1 MSGAGTRSVDGAGA
15 AGAGFD
21 RCWER
26 VAMEPVPVEPTPAR
40 LPGVV
45 VRGPSGWPAVV
56 EWFLAGKKGN
66 TASSYRTDLRQF
78 TEWLAGEGVDP
89 LEANRAVVNAYK
101 AHLEDDLVR
110 SPATVSRKL
119 SAIAG
124 AYETAVAE
132 DVIARSPV
140 RHIERPRIDESQ
152 GLGLDRQQLLD
163 VVGAAVADSPLA
175 RALVVLLALNGL
187 RVSEACGADVAG
199 LSRVRGHRV
208 LAIRRKRG
216 KDREIALDEM
226 TQAAVD
232 AYLAG
237 RRTGPLLQAP
247 DGPGRLSRHA
257 AARVVAR
264 CGRDAGIPDPITPHV
279 LRRSYVTLCLD
290 AGIPLHEVQDSA
302 DHADPKTTQRYNTQ
316 RHRLDEAPT
325 YRLVDYL
332 TGRIG
337 PGGADPQGRLFD

>member
-1 MSGAGTRSVDGAGA
+1 MDPA
-15 AGAGFD
+15 A
-21 RCWER
+21 
-26 VAMEPVPVEPTPAR
+26 EPIPAR

-45 VRGPSGWPAVV
+45 ARGPVGWPAVV
-56 EWFLAGKKGN
+56 ELFLAGKKGS
-66 TASSYRTDLRQF
+66 TASGYRTDLRQF
-78 TEWLAGEGVDP
+78 GDWLTVHQLDP
-89 LEANRAVVNAYK
+89 LQVDRAVILAYQR
-101 AHLEDDLVR
+101 HLEDELVR
-110 SPATVSRKL
+110 SPSTVSRKL

-132 DVIARSPV
+132 DVLGRSPMTHV
-140 RHIERPRIDESQ
+140 ERPKVDESQ
-152 GLGLDRQQLLD
+152 QLGLDRQELLD
-163 VVGAAVADSPLA
+163 VVGAAVADGALA

-216 KDREIALDEM
+216 KDREVALDEM
-226 TQAAVD
+226 TQAAID
-232 AYLAG
+232 NYLAG

-257 AARVVAR
+257 AARIVAR
-264 CGRDAGIPDPITPHV
+264 CGRDAGILDPITPHV

-316 RHRLDEAPT
+316 RHRLDGAPT